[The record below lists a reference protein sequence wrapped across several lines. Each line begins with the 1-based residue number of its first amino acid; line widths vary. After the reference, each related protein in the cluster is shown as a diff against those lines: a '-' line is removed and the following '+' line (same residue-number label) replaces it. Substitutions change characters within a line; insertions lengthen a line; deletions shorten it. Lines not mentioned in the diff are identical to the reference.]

1 MLLEEVDML
10 GKVCVGVPPI
20 VPFEDGYV
28 VSSTR
33 CKSTAVVGVH
43 AQIGIRVEVKE
54 WKGGLFLVLL
64 DDLWGFVSGAVV
76 SDNHP
81 DVGFHFLGEDALQGL
96 CNIGFLVV
104 AAQYYVDCR
113 TVHVVKIS

>member
-1 MLLEEVDML
+1 MLFEEVDML
-10 GKVCVGVPPI
+10 GEVCVGMPPI
-20 VPFEDGYV
+20 VPFEDGHV
-28 VSSTR
+28 VASTC

-54 WKGGLFLVLL
+54 WKGGLFFVLL

-81 DVGFHFLGEDALQGL
+81 DVGIHFLVEDALQGL
-96 CNIGFLVV
+96 RDVGFLVV
-104 AAQYYVDCR
+104 AAQYYVDCK
-113 TVHVVKIS
+113 TVHFVKIS